1 MHTRE
6 LGPVNEYLP
15 KIESQGTI
23 LVVSDYRLLN
33 LGHASALC
41 RAGYSVY
48 TAITCSD
55 VPRVFERFEVGDID
69 MVVFASLVHGWHHQE
84 AEERPANIP
93 PKTDVKWHTRNFAQ
107 VVETVASRQ
116 NLPPRVLIADDLIVH
131 DCYDINEDALA
142 ADGIEY
148 ETYSA
153 SNPQSV
159 TDFLSKRALT
169 DA

>member
-15 KIESQGTI
+15 EIKSQGTI

-41 RAGYSVY
+41 KAGYSVY

-55 VPRVFERFEVGDID
+55 VPRVFDRFKVGSID
-69 MVVFASLVHGWHHQE
+69 MVVFASLVHGWHHWE
-84 AEERPANIP
+84 GEERPPTIP
-93 PKTDVKWHTRNFAQ
+93 PKTDVKWHTRNFAE
-107 VVETVASRQ
+107 VVETIVSRQ
-116 NLPPRVLIADDLIVH
+116 APPPKVMIAYDLIKH

-142 ADGIEY
+142 AAGVKY

-153 SNPQSV
+153 NNPRSLPE
-159 TDFLSKRALT
+159 FLTAQAS
-169 DA
+169 

>member
-15 KIESQGTI
+15 RVEPQGSI

-33 LGHASALC
+33 LGHATALC
-41 RAGYSVY
+41 RTGYSVY

-55 VPRVFERFEVGDID
+55 VPRVFERFEVSEID

-107 VVETVASRQ
+107 VVETIVSRQ
-116 NLPPRVLIADDLIVH
+116 DTPPKVLIANDLITH

-142 ADGIEY
+142 VAGIEY

-153 SNPQSV
+153 SNPQSL
-159 TDFLSKRALT
+159 TEFLTAQAS
-169 DA
+169 

>member
-1 MHTRE
+1 MQARE

-15 KIESQGTI
+15 RVESQGTI

-33 LGHASALC
+33 LGHATALC
-41 RAGYSVY
+41 RTGYSVY

-55 VPRVFERFEVGDID
+55 VPRVFDRFEVGDID

-107 VVETVASRQ
+107 VVESIRSRQ
-116 NLPPRVLIADDLIVH
+116 QSSPKVMIAHDLITH
-131 DCYDINEDALA
+131 DCYDINDDALA
-142 ADGIEY
+142 AAGIEY
-148 ETYSA
+148 EIYSA
-153 SNPQSV
+153 SNPQSL
-159 TDFLSKRALT
+159 TGFLTAQAS
-169 DA
+169 